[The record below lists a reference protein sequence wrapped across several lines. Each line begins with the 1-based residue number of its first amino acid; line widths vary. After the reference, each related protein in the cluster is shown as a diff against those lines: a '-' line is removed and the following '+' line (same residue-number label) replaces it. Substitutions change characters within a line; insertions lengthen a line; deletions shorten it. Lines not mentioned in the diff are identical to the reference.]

1 MLTYVT
7 SPYSAAMKKL
17 NLTFILLVS
26 VLFLSA
32 QKRQTD
38 SLSVLLSEEKTDHGK
53 VELLNALSY
62 AYQDSR
68 PDSALLLAQKAWFL
82 SRKNNDTK
90 GESDALSQMAIAYKS
105 LGNFTKSL
113 EYSIAKLKMDE
124 EHESPANLTVSYLYI
139 ASLYAE
145 SKDFD
150 KGLLYARKADSIIN
164 DKQPKIKRP
173 DSITQQLQ
181 DYSPYCFL
189 SIGDIYEKKN
199 MLDSAIV
206 YTQKCLDIST
216 EVNNTVLIGTAL
228 NNLGNIYRKSGNDS
242 AALKNYRAAIPFIL
256 SNNDYSTYAEST
268 LGLAQVFE
276 RMGKPDSALYYGKQ
290 SFSIAGANQFIVK
303 SLNAINFLSTLY
315 KKNSSIDSAYAYLEM
330 AGSLKDSIE
339 SIEKI
344 RELQNM
350 TTAEQVRQA
359 ELEQQRQEQV
369 IDRKEK
375 LQLLFIGIMIPIFF
389 LISILISR
397 RKVHRRFIEF
407 MGIVSVLLFFEY
419 ITLLLHP
426 FIAEKSHHS
435 PIIEIVVFVAIAA
448 IITPAHHR
456 IQHWLLKKLSEYNYL
471 KHHRHEAE
479 YEQDEDDITEEDANE
494 AMPGIS

>member
-1 MLTYVT
+1 
-7 SPYSAAMKKL
+7 MKKW
-17 NLTFILLVS
+17 NLTFILLLNM
-26 VLFLSA
+26 LFVFA
-32 QKRQTD
+32 QRREID
-38 SLSVLLSEEKTDHGK
+38 SLSSLLATEKTDQGK
-53 VELLNALSY
+53 IDVLIDLSY
-62 AYQDSR
+62 AYQDSK
-68 PDSALLLAQKAWFL
+68 PDSALLLAQRAWFL
-82 SRKNNDTK
+82 SRKNNNAK

-113 EYSIAKLKMDE
+113 EYSIARLKADE
-124 EHESPANLTVSYLYI
+124 RRESLGNLTVSYLYI

-150 KGLLYARKADSIIN
+150 KGLLYAKKADSIIN
-164 DKQPKIKRP
+164 DQHPQVKRP
-173 DSITQQLQ
+173 DSLTQKLQ
-181 DYSPYCFL
+181 RYAPYCYL

-206 YTQKCLDIST
+206 YTQKCLDISSQT
-216 EVNNTVLIGTAL
+216 SDTLLIGTSL
-228 NNLGNIYRKSGNDS
+228 NNLGNIYRKSDNDS
-242 AALKNYRAAIPFIL
+242 LALKNYRAGIPFIL
-256 SNNDYSTYAEST
+256 ANNDYSTYAEST
-268 LGLAQVFE
+268 LGMAQVFE
-276 RMGKPDSALYYGKQ
+276 RMGQQDSALHYGKQ
-290 SFSIAGANQFIVK
+290 SFAIAGANQFIVK
-303 SLNAINFLSTLY
+303 SLNAINFLSGLY
-315 KKNSSIDSAYAYLEM
+315 KKKNSIDSAYAYLSM

-359 ELEQQRQEQV
+359 ELEQQRLEQI

-435 PIIEIVVFVAIAA
+435 PIIEIVIFVAIAA

-456 IQHWLLKKLSEYNYL
+456 IQHWLLKKLAEYNYL
-471 KHHRHEAE
+471 KHHKSEAE
-479 YEQDEDDITEEDANE
+479 YDTNEEDITEEDANE
-494 AMPGIS
+494 TLPVQ

>member
-1 MLTYVT
+1 
-7 SPYSAAMKKL
+7 
-17 NLTFILLVS
+17 
-26 VLFLSA
+26 
-32 QKRQTD
+32 
-38 SLSVLLSEEKTDHGK
+38 
-53 VELLNALSY
+53 LNALSY

-68 PDSALLLAQKAWFL
+68 PDSALLLAQRAWFL
-82 SRKNNDTK
+82 SRKNNDSK
-90 GESDALSQMAIAYKS
+90 GEADALSQMAIAYKS

-124 EHESPANLTVSYLYI
+124 AHESLANLTVSYLYI

-145 SKDFD
+145 TKDFD
-150 KGLLYARKADSIIN
+150 KGLLYAKKADSIIS
-164 DKQPKIKRP
+164 DQKPQVRRP
-173 DSITQQLQ
+173 DSISKRLQ
-181 DYSPYCFL
+181 EYAPYCFL
-189 SIGDIYEKKN
+189 SIGDIYEKKDL
-199 MLDSAIV
+199 LDSAIV
-206 YTQKCLDIST
+206 YTQKSLDLSMQ
-216 EVNNTVLIGTAL
+216 VNNTTLIGTSL

-242 AALKNYRAAIPFIL
+242 LALKNYRAGIPFIL

-268 LGLAQVFE
+268 LGMAQVFE
-276 RMGKPDSALYYGKQ
+276 RMGQQDSALLYGKQ

-303 SLNAINFLSTLY
+303 SLNAINFLSGLY
-315 KKNSSIDSAYAYLEM
+315 KKSNSIDSAYTYLAM

-339 SIEKI
+339 STEKI

-359 ELEQQRQEQV
+359 ELEQQRLEQI

-389 LISILISR
+389 LISIIISR
-397 RKVHRRFIEF
+397 RKVHRRLVEF

-456 IQHWLLKKLSEYNYL
+456 IQHWLLKKLAEYNYL
-471 KHHRHEAE
+471 KHHRHEEAE
-479 YEQDEDDITEEDANE
+479 DEADEEDITEEDANG
-494 AMPGIS
+494 AIPGAVS

>member
-1 MLTYVT
+1 
-7 SPYSAAMKKL
+7 MKKL
-17 NLTFILLVS
+17 NITFILLLNL
-26 VLFLSA
+26 LFVCG
-32 QKRQTD
+32 QKRETD
-38 SLSVLLSEEKTDHGK
+38 SLSALLNEEKTDEGK

-62 AYQDSR
+62 AYQDSK
-68 PDSALLLAQKAWFL
+68 PDSALLLAQRAWYL
-82 SRKNNDTK
+82 SRKNKDAK
-90 GESDALSQMAIAYKS
+90 GESDALSQMTIAYKS

-124 EHESPANLTVSYLYI
+124 ARESLANLTVSYLYI

-150 KGLLYARKADSIIN
+150 KGLLYAKKADSIIS
-164 DKQPKIKRP
+164 DLHPQVVRP
-173 DSITQQLQ
+173 DSIIKRLQ
-181 DYSPYCFL
+181 DYAPYCFL

-206 YTQKCLDIST
+206 YTQQCLDISMQA
-216 EVNNTVLIGTAL
+216 NNTLLIGTSL

-242 AALKNYRAAIPFIL
+242 LALKNYRAGLPFIL
-256 SNNDYSTYAEST
+256 SNNDHSTYAEST
-268 LGLAQVFE
+268 LGMAQVFE
-276 RMGKPDSALYYGKQ
+276 RMGQQDSALYYGKQ
-290 SFSIAGANQFIVK
+290 SFSVAGANQFIVK
-303 SLNAINFLSTLY
+303 SLNAINFLSGLY
-315 KKNSSIDSAYAYLEM
+315 KKNNSIDSAYAYLEM

-339 SIEKI
+339 STEKI

-359 ELEQQRQEQV
+359 ELEQQRLEQI

-389 LISILISR
+389 IISIIISR
-397 RKVHRRFIEF
+397 RKVHKRVIEF

-435 PIIEIVVFVAIAA
+435 PIVEIVIFVAIAA

-456 IQHWLLKKLSEYNYL
+456 IQHWLLKKLAEYNYL
-471 KHHRHEAE
+471 KHHKSGEE
-479 YEQDEDDITEEDANE
+479 EEDEEDITEEDANE
-494 AMPGIS
+494 AMPGAVS